1 MPSEWLGVHGGRS
14 YGPSPRGKSTPGPA
28 VPYISYISY
37 VGDANADDP
46 PPGSTDQMD
55 QISKD
60 WDPNLVKKAPTSV
73 NLTLYL
79 VR

>member
-1 MPSEWLGVHGGRS
+1 MRMRKFTVVLL
-14 YGPSPRGKSTPGPA
+14 
-28 VPYISYISY
+28 Y
-37 VGDANADDP
+37 VGEANADDH

-73 NLTLYL
+73 NLNLYL
-79 VR
+79 LL

>member
-1 MPSEWLGVHGGRS
+1 MCLHHHASAFGIW
-14 YGPSPRGKSTPGPA
+14 
-28 VPYISYISY
+28 YIYIIIKMIYRIRIYIY